1 MRGFERV
8 ADWAVKYN
16 NNNVPMPVRSTS
28 KAAGYDFFSPVQIT
42 IAPHSHECVFT
53 NMKFVCEDDEF
64 LMLCN
69 RSSFGK
75 RGMSLA
81 NGVGIID
88 ADYYGNPTN
97 DGNLGFLLKNNT
109 DQPITIEQNEKIG
122 QGIFMK
128 YLIADDDN
136 ATGTRTGGF
145 GSTGK

>member
-1 MRGFERV
+1 
-8 ADWAVKYN
+8 
-16 NNNVPMPVRSTS
+16 
-28 KAAGYDFFSPVQIT
+28 
-42 IAPHSHECVFT
+42 
-53 NMKFVCEDDEF
+53 
-64 LMLCN
+64 MLCN

-128 YLIADDDN
+128 YLIADDDK